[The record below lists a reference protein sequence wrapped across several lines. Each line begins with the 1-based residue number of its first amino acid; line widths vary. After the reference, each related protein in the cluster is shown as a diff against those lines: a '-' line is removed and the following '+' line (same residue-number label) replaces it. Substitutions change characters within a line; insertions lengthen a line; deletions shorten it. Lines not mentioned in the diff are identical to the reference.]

1 MDTLTDSEW
10 LEKAKLQDKSPAP
23 GGDEP
28 LLPLPAPGG
37 DEQPIPLP
45 VKPVGAVSAV
55 GGDDDATWLAKAK
68 SLDADS
74 SFLERAKQLD
84 NDLSPFRT
92 QTVEE
97 LAQDH
102 SFKPKDFYLQH
113 EDLLQKPEDRD
124 KLVAVDVARRKNGIT
139 PGAVVEGLSNVPA
152 AVGHFFKGAYDVAK
166 SFSIPEISESLAK
179 RVQGGDSVK
188 DALSKEATKKIAEAG
203 AGVESMATGL
213 GGLART
219 ALRSGANQEQNRKIG
234 KILGVPDEAFG
245 PRMQGDFTDPANF
258 FAVEDPHKRFFNDVE
273 VQRQQ
278 QKIAQG
284 NGEVSEVFGMDAKNL
299 AKEGIELDPEV
310 IAGFSQVSDPTLWL
324 PMLAGLKAARV
335 AGAGF
340 EIANASGQVIAK
352 AATRNAAEKFIQSA
366 AKLVEKG
373 AGAADA
379 ALAKRTATSIATP
392 MAAIEVLSGH
402 VGIPGLAA
410 TMGTKLAARGVAKTI
425 GAAAKVA
432 GSEGAID
439 LAGGAMKG
447 AATGAAFGVP
457 FAAGIDEPAD
467 QVTMIGTGATL
478 GALGGAGHV
487 AGAKTFAA
495 VLRARQLAD
504 AAFWQAGQLEPVRD
518 FQLKTP
524 GMESLEAEHA
534 KTLELLKQ
542 ANPNDANILNRLR
555 AGMATERAQPEGA
568 NGTPPL
574 PVAPPVEG
582 YLMSP
587 DFAGKLNPELVGKE
601 GAFEVNVPDA
611 NGGTKKIL
619 AWVLG
624 SEGLQSL
631 THEPG
636 HFFAK
641 YVATPE
647 ERAKILAAIPEDF
660 QKRFNADY
668 LSRPGLTDAQRARI
682 QSDPVKLQDELL
694 AELFSAHLEGKKLD
708 NVPVTLLQQ
717 TYGAINRSLERL
729 EMIGPEITSRI
740 GPGISRGLGVKQPLV
755 ASDVAGKIVE
765 AWLNDPQV
773 AAALN
778 EIQSPPKIETAKPVE
793 AAPAP
798 VVTSAV
804 TPEHEKILAG
814 LKKAIPGK
822 AHEKLVAIAEKLKRG
837 ETLTDT
843 EKNLW
848 SGIDEAASANPTAPA
863 APTAPPVIEPA
874 KPAAPLDISPEPVK
888 TPVNAPEVAPAVPAG
903 RAATPADIRP
913 AAEAAPA
920 SLRTKPTDYSK
931 FVGASRAPAVER
943 LATVRQSV
951 SEDKSLTP
959 EQKAAVDS
967 LLANPRVPHDVVYNA
982 AENVSGT
989 DRANRRVDVEAA
1001 RGNPE
1006 LRAVAS
1012 KLASIPLDA
1021 RLLKNGEAQ
1030 IQFWS
1035 GDKVLANIEEATRQL
1050 KNAGQ
1055 EFEIPY
1061 DHKGGKLTDEGNAAL
1076 ASDLQ
1081 KYTENQD
1088 NGYRG
1093 DGQKLTRPED
1103 FKGFIPD
1110 ENPDYTPQPISAKS
1124 AEFINLLMGEDPPET
1139 ARVNAGTVP
1148 IQARAK
1154 QLAAANAHTGTV
1166 IQPAKNYKAPFADV
1180 QITDYNNLRARL
1192 TKAGVNLKGLT
1203 EAHEWVN
1210 AKEIQSAK
1218 IRPDIKLN
1226 PTSTDVTAAGFLPEK
1241 DREKPTNS
1249 RGLPLKVERRLRTLH
1264 AKLTDSA
1271 EALRSLTPKSRLS
1284 ERDDAVESLGGVF
1297 ESLGRI
1303 NLNYDITKFPALDW
1317 VRDQLR
1323 NLESDLGD
1331 LLNGDGPAKA
1341 EDAAV
1346 VQRVADG
1353 IEDLLKPETRTG
1365 IQNASDN
1372 PSFLPEKTQ
1381 DETKPRTGLEFKK
1394 FFSDVAAGRFGKSDV
1409 PFVGLQDLSDVKA
1422 VEAERLKHWSNFEN
1436 HIQRSIPMLHEE
1448 KTRLADGVI
1457 KTFGKKGARLLDIG
1471 SSEGD
1476 YGKAISAL
1484 TDGRVKTV
1492 SLDPNPQMAE
1502 DFRNISQVKGATQT
1516 EDAFGV
1522 GFDDNG
1528 RWYPPHNPKEPYDII
1543 NEAVTFQF
1551 IDPNRDAQIAEV
1563 KRLLKPDGVFTTIQ
1577 KFKTADWA
1585 ANELKK
1591 DRDYKAK
1598 YFTTTDLKAKE
1609 KRVGFQQSKEEEKAV
1624 GMVDNMVS
1632 DKAYEK
1638 VLTSHFKHVVQYWDS
1653 GNFKGYAASDNP
1665 KVLRE
1670 LVKNIGDLDSEFAT
1684 VKTPRNVEGTAFL
1697 PSKFWLERNGA
1708 TKDARGDHAKA
1719 AAEELKL
1726 KITNDTREKAVQ
1738 AKMNVGAIRGQIERG
1753 TLFLDGNATGFNDL
1767 PKSQRNTI
1775 EDVAIERG
1783 LPVVYNGQFIEDFGA
1798 AFLPVTTENER
1809 QKFNPEVRKVAKD
1822 YMRDAGITLEP
1833 HSDNFPV
1840 REKLATQIADAYEN
1854 GLHKPADPRVKRAF
1868 DAFAKESADQWNHI
1882 VASGVQMERWNGEGQ
1897 PYKNSAEMQADVR
1910 DNKHLWFFPTDAGF
1924 GPGHGPSD
1932 VETHPRL
1939 QPSGVTL
1946 DGRELTV
1953 SDVFRAVH
1961 DYFGHAKEGYEFGP
1975 RGEYNAYLAHSRMFS
1990 DEARPAM
1997 AAETLGQNSWVNF
2010 GKHLRDESGHVP
2022 TRGEPGYVPLT
2033 QRPFAEQKSILLPK
2047 ELVDAAHDQGAAFLP
2062 EKAVEEDPYAKY
2074 NVAPRAK
2081 KSSPTAWILPDGE
2094 DKPLKDAYHENDL
2107 AANATDY
2114 NERFGTSFSDR
2125 PDQAARLD
2133 ALNAGFV
2140 RIRYTPNNGQLA
2152 IEANAKFWARRKDD
2166 ILNHALEHETAVD
2179 KLYVNLTD
2187 DAGNQV
2193 DNVVGNVFT
2202 ADDKAQAIRDLID
2215 EVKAPSVTASARG
2228 PGLIQRA
2235 RAYPDAPDIR
2245 PLSRKDEAFLPARG
2259 QADLFGDKVERR
2271 ETDIR
2276 KMTPAQ
2282 IAKQFPEVVK
2292 PEISESGA
2300 KKKVPYDFADAPLV
2314 KKLKTED
2321 EKVSTYADALA
2332 TEARKFEDMPE
2343 FQSGL
2348 RWYSEF
2354 VPKLKLWFGKD
2365 HQVFAELLAASS
2377 PRTNPGVNFGYAVK
2391 AFEGWLRG
2399 EYDPQIKKFNE
2410 GLSKAADGSLKKWY
2424 AKNATEGD
2432 PKDASD
2438 SQMLAAWVDEHDLIP
2453 TQWDRVTEFGD
2464 PKEVKFGMHGER
2476 ILRVMARRWTETNEG
2491 PKVKQFLANLTG
2503 VDHGATID
2511 VWASRSLRRL
2521 GYDVGGKRWRLP
2533 PEQENAVSDADFA
2546 FGQKV
2551 FAKAAE
2557 KMNLTPDALQGGMWF
2572 AEKKY
2577 WANRGWQRLD
2587 LGDFRTELEDFVTS
2601 RKLRA
2606 AQTGL
2611 FDEMLPLNVVQRRGE
2626 TSKPVDASEIRPVA
2640 KRTRELFDIKPAPVY
2655 E

>member
-10 LEKAKLQDKSPAP
+10 LEKAKLQDKPSAP
-23 GGDEP
+23 GGDEK

-45 VKPVGAVSAV
+45 VKPVGAVSA
-55 GGDDDATWLAKAK
+55 DDDATWLAKAK

-179 RVQGGDSVK
+179 RVQSGDSVK

-234 KILGVPDEAFG
+234 KILGVPDEAYG

-284 NGEVSEVFGMDAKNL
+284 NGEVAGTFGMDAKNL

-310 IAGFSQVSDPTLWL
+310 IAGFAQVSDPTLWL

-340 EIANASGQVIAK
+340 EIANASGQTIAK
-352 AATRNAAEKFIQSA
+352 AATRNAAEKFIQDA
-366 AKLVEKG
+366 ARLVERG

-379 ALAKRTATSIATP
+379 ALAKRTASSIAYP
-392 MAAIEVLSGH
+392 MAAVEVLAGH
-402 VGIPGLAA
+402 TGIPGLAA
-410 TMGTKLAARGVAKTI
+410 TMGTKLAARGAAKTI

-534 KTLELLKQ
+534 KTLELLKR

-555 AGMATERAQPEGA
+555 AGMATGRVQPEGVE
-568 NGTPPL
+568 GVPPL
-574 PVAPPVEG
+574 PVSTVPPVEG
-582 YLMSP
+582 YLMTP
-587 DFAGKLNPELVGKE
+587 EFAGKLSPELVDKE
-601 GAFEVNVPDA
+601 GAFNISVPDG
-611 NGGTKKIL
+611 NGGTKKIV
-619 AWVLG
+619 AWVLRPK
-624 SEGLQSL
+624 GLQSL

-641 YVATPE
+641 YIATPE
-647 ERAKILAAIPEDF
+647 ERAKILSAIPENF
-660 QKRFNADY
+660 QKQFNEDY
-668 LSRPGLTDAQRARI
+668 LSRSGLTEEQKAAAQKN
-682 QSDPVKLQDELL
+682 PEYLQNELL

-729 EMIGPEITSRI
+729 EMVGPEITSRI

-778 EIQSPPKIETAKPVE
+778 EIQSPPKIETAKPAE
-793 AAPAP
+793 AAP
-798 VVTSAV
+798 VVPTVVSPV
-804 TPEHEKILAG
+804 TPEHEKVLEGI
-814 LKKAIPGK
+814 KKALPGK
-822 AHEKLVAIAEKLKRG
+822 TYQRFADIAEKLRRG

-843 EKNLW
+843 EKTLW
-848 SGIDEAASANPTAPA
+848 SGIDEDVKKGASASSAPQTVPA
-863 APTAPPVIEPA
+863 APTAPPVIEPV

-913 AAEAAPA
+913 APEAGEAGAPA

-989 DRANRRVDVEAA
+989 DRANRRVDIEAA

-1061 DHKGGKLTDEGNAAL
+1061 DHKGGKLTDEGNSAL

-1088 NGYRG
+1088 NGFKG
-1093 DGQKLTRPED
+1093 NGEKFNRPETRV
-1103 FKGFIPD
+1103 GFIPE
-1110 ENPDYTPQPISAKS
+1110 ENPDYTPQPISNKS
-1124 AEFINLLMGEDPPET
+1124 ADFINMLMGEDPPET

-1154 QLAAANAHTGTV
+1154 SLAAANHKEGVV
-1166 IQPAKNYKAPFADV
+1166 IQPAKTYKAPYLDV
-1180 QITDYNNLRARL
+1180 TISDYNPLRARL

-1226 PTSTDVTAAGFLPEK
+1226 PTSTDVTAAGFLPE
-1241 DREKPTNS
+1241 S
-1249 RGLPLKVERRLRTLH
+1249 
-1264 AKLTDSA
+1264 
-1271 EALRSLTPKSRLS
+1271 
-1284 ERDDAVESLGGVF
+1284 
-1297 ESLGRI
+1297 
-1303 NLNYDITKFPALDW
+1303 
-1317 VRDQLR
+1317 
-1323 NLESDLGD
+1323 
-1331 LLNGDGPAKA
+1331 
-1341 EDAAV
+1341 
-1346 VQRVADG
+1346 G
-1353 IEDLLKPETRTG
+1353 IK
-1365 IQNASDN
+1365 NVSDN
-1372 PSFLPEKTQ
+1372 PSFLPEKAQ

-1484 TDGRVKTV
+1484 TDGRVQTV

-1585 ANELKK
+1585 ANELK
-1591 DRDYKAK
+1591 RTA
-1598 YFTTTDLKAKE
+1598 TTRRSISRRPISRPRKSVSVSSNR
-1609 KRVGFQQSKEEEKAV
+1609 KRRKKPSAW
-1624 GMVDNMVS
+1624 
-1632 DKAYEK
+1632 
-1638 VLTSHFKHVVQYWDS
+1638 LTTWS
-1653 GNFKGYAASDNP
+1653 P
-1665 KVLRE
+1665 
-1670 LVKNIGDLDSEFAT
+1670 
-1684 VKTPRNVEGTAFL
+1684 
-1697 PSKFWLERNGA
+1697 
-1708 TKDARGDHAKA
+1708 TK
-1719 AAEELKL
+1719 
-1726 KITNDTREKAVQ
+1726 
-1738 AKMNVGAIRGQIERG
+1738 
-1753 TLFLDGNATGFNDL
+1753 
-1767 PKSQRNTI
+1767 
-1775 EDVAIERG
+1775 
-1783 LPVVYNGQFIEDFGA
+1783 
-1798 AFLPVTTENER
+1798 
-1809 QKFNPEVRKVAKD
+1809 
-1822 YMRDAGITLEP
+1822 
-1833 HSDNFPV
+1833 
-1840 REKLATQIADAYEN
+1840 
-1854 GLHKPADPRVKRAF
+1854 
-1868 DAFAKESADQWNHI
+1868 
-1882 VASGVQMERWNGEGQ
+1882 
-1897 PYKNSAEMQADVR
+1897 
-1910 DNKHLWFFPTDAGF
+1910 
-1924 GPGHGPSD
+1924 
-1932 VETHPRL
+1932 
-1939 QPSGVTL
+1939 
-1946 DGRELTV
+1946 
-1953 SDVFRAVH
+1953 
-1961 DYFGHAKEGYEFGP
+1961 
-1975 RGEYNAYLAHSRMFS
+1975 
-1990 DEARPAM
+1990 
-1997 AAETLGQNSWVNF
+1997 
-2010 GKHLRDESGHVP
+2010 P
-2022 TRGEPGYVPLT
+2022 TR
-2033 QRPFAEQKSILLPK
+2033 
-2047 ELVDAAHDQGAAFLP
+2047 
-2062 EKAVEEDPYAKY
+2062 
-2074 NVAPRAK
+2074 
-2081 KSSPTAWILPDGE
+2081 
-2094 DKPLKDAYHENDL
+2094 
-2107 AANATDY
+2107 
-2114 NERFGTSFSDR
+2114 
-2125 PDQAARLD
+2125 
-2133 ALNAGFV
+2133 
-2140 RIRYTPNNGQLA
+2140 
-2152 IEANAKFWARRKDD
+2152 
-2166 ILNHALEHETAVD
+2166 
-2179 KLYVNLTD
+2179 
-2187 DAGNQV
+2187 
-2193 DNVVGNVFT
+2193 
-2202 ADDKAQAIRDLID
+2202 
-2215 EVKAPSVTASARG
+2215 
-2228 PGLIQRA
+2228 
-2235 RAYPDAPDIR
+2235 
-2245 PLSRKDEAFLPARG
+2245 
-2259 QADLFGDKVERR
+2259 
-2271 ETDIR
+2271 
-2276 KMTPAQ
+2276 
-2282 IAKQFPEVVK
+2282 
-2292 PEISESGA
+2292 
-2300 KKKVPYDFADAPLV
+2300 
-2314 KKLKTED
+2314 
-2321 EKVSTYADALA
+2321 
-2332 TEARKFEDMPE
+2332 
-2343 FQSGL
+2343 
-2348 RWYSEF
+2348 
-2354 VPKLKLWFGKD
+2354 
-2365 HQVFAELLAASS
+2365 
-2377 PRTNPGVNFGYAVK
+2377 
-2391 AFEGWLRG
+2391 
-2399 EYDPQIKKFNE
+2399 
-2410 GLSKAADGSLKKWY
+2410 
-2424 AKNATEGD
+2424 
-2432 PKDASD
+2432 
-2438 SQMLAAWVDEHDLIP
+2438 
-2453 TQWDRVTEFGD
+2453 
-2464 PKEVKFGMHGER
+2464 
-2476 ILRVMARRWTETNEG
+2476 
-2491 PKVKQFLANLTG
+2491 
-2503 VDHGATID
+2503 
-2511 VWASRSLRRL
+2511 RS
-2521 GYDVGGKRWRLP
+2521 
-2533 PEQENAVSDADFA
+2533 
-2546 FGQKV
+2546 
-2551 FAKAAE
+2551 
-2557 KMNLTPDALQGGMWF
+2557 
-2572 AEKKY
+2572 
-2577 WANRGWQRLD
+2577 
-2587 LGDFRTELEDFVTS
+2587 
-2601 RKLRA
+2601 
-2606 AQTGL
+2606 
-2611 FDEMLPLNVVQRRGE
+2611 
-2626 TSKPVDASEIRPVA
+2626 
-2640 KRTRELFDIKPAPVY
+2640 
-2655 E
+2655 